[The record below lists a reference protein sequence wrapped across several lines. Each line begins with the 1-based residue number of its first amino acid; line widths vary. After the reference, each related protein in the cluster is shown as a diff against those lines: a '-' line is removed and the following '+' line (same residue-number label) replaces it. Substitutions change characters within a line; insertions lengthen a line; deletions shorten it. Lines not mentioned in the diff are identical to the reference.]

1 MSLERARQAAH
12 CAHEMAEAFERV
24 RAVKPEAMQAAM
36 TLTLA
41 HAYLSEY
48 ARLLE
53 AGMDPEE
60 AIAEAVGIRLES
72 GVVASMMRRLVFTTA
87 EPI

>member
-1 MSLERARQAAH
+1 MPLERARQAAH
-12 CAHEMAEAFERV
+12 CAHEMAEAFERI
-24 RAVKPEAMQAAM
+24 RAFKPEAIQAAM

-41 HAYLSEY
+41 HAYLAEY

-53 AGMDPEE
+53 SGLAPDQ
-60 AIAEAVGIRLES
+60 AVAEAVGIRLES
-72 GVVASMMRRLVFTTA
+72 GVVASMMRRLVFAQA